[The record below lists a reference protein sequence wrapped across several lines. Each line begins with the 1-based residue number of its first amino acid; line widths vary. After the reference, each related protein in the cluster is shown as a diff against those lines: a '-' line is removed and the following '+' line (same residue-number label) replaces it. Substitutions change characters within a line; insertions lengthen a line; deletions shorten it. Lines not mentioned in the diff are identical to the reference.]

1 MVMQQEQRTLQ
12 QNIQFIFCTALWI
25 NDVADCGKRFKCAKA
40 RLLKYRIAF
49 CGGHRIASLLKDSID
64 SQIEFYSDP

>member
-1 MVMQQEQRTLQ
+1 MQQEQRTLQ

-25 NDVADCGKRFKCAKA
+25 NDVADWGKRFKCAKA